1 MFKSSKNMNCPRI
14 LIVNDESALREF
26 FRINL
31 AGRGCDVLVASGSPR
46 VLAIIQKEEPDL
58 VIINIAVKG
67 VDGIELCRQIC
78 QSSLA
83 SVLAFSL
90 HGNESEML
98 RCLKIGVDDY
108 LGKPFGM
115 DELMARVWAVLRC
128 KKFAKPSLTT
138 HCRIKSVGYYSAG
151 SVSGKD
157 TERNRMNLTVLL
169 ENSTPLSLTESWAR
183 SCTVLIDRPLSAVYW
198 NLGKMTG
205 EGYLDELAQM
215 QAKLARNFYELN

>member
-1 MFKSSKNMNCPRI
+1 MFKSSKNINCPRI

-31 AGRGCDVLVASGSPR
+31 VGRGCDVLVSPGSSR
-46 VLAIIQKEEPDL
+46 VLAIIQKEQPDL
-58 VIINIAVKG
+58 VIINIAVNG

-90 HGNESEML
+90 HGNETEML

-108 LGKPFGM
+108 LGKPFGV
-115 DELMARVWAVLRC
+115 DELMARVWAMLRC
-128 KKFAKPSLTT
+128 KRFVKPSLTT
-138 HCRIKSVGYYSAG
+138 RCRIESVWYYSDAG
-151 SVSGKD
+151 VSGKD
-157 TERNRMNLTVLL
+157 TERNRMNLTILL

-183 SCTVLIDRPLSAVYW
+183 SCTVLIDRPLSAAHW
-198 NLGKMTG
+198 NLGEMTG
-205 EGYLDELAQM
+205 EGCLDELAKM
-215 QAKLARNFYELN
+215 QVQLERHFYEFN